1 MRGRSRFFFIL
12 SSCFLA
18 FSSVKAQ
25 NLDQLHEGLRLA
37 ETLLMRIEQGS
48 PACHSSSCQKNKS
61 ATLHKIYRDSQLL
74 SFLGPE
80 FSEQAKTSIQSARKL
95 VRASIKRTDL
105 SSKQPESFA
114 DWTKIFERRYAHD
127 IENTISWLAFAAK
140 IESLRASLQYL
151 AQGFKH
157 LESNEK
163 AEFQKL
169 WERGLAQILADQ
181 RRIQELSILRDQ
193 NRHDGDESTAEKLDA
208 EKLELMKKSRDWFEE
223 NETSL
228 ITIQRRFFSDLE
240 FSRIIDFV
248 KALNFW
254 SEFFGNPNILS
265 ESLAQKSQTIDPSL
279 RTLIRDIQSFNDLE
293 FGVVGLDNFSTMT
306 NPALAAGWEVQV
318 QNRLQSHLE
327 SIQFLM
333 DAGQSLLLL
342 SASMALGG
350 SSRLLQFGIFGTASY
365 FQDVEDFKIS
375 DALFQPSDRITRLH
389 QLEMFWNSR
398 MQKRHV
404 ELKSTQSLLKQ
415 KIHELKERINQ
426 TEKGELK

>member
-1 MRGRSRFFFIL
+1 MRGLSRFFFIL
-12 SSCFLA
+12 GSCFLA

-25 NLDQLHEGLRLA
+25 SLDQLHQGLRLA
-37 ETLLMRIEQGS
+37 ENLLFRIEQGS
-48 PACHSSSCQKNKS
+48 QACHSSSCQKTKS

-80 FSEQAKTSIQSARKL
+80 FIDQAETSMQSARKL
-95 VRASIKRTDL
+95 VRAAIKRTDL
-105 SSKQPESFA
+105 PPHQPQNLTE
-114 DWTKIFERRYAHD
+114 WTKVFERRYAHD

-163 AEFQKL
+163 KEFQKL
-169 WERGLAQILADQ
+169 WERGLAEVLADQ
-181 RRIQELSILRDQ
+181 RRIQELSVLRDQ
-193 NRHDGDESTAEKLDA
+193 SRRDGNEVAAEKLDA

-223 NETSL
+223 HEISL

-240 FSRIIDFV
+240 FSRIIDLV
-248 KALNFW
+248 KALNLW
-254 SEFFGNPNILS
+254 SDFFGNPNILS
-265 ESLAQKSQTIDPSL
+265 ESLAQKSQIIDPSL
-279 RTLIRDIQSFNDLE
+279 RTLVRDIQSFNDLE
-293 FGVVGLDNFSTMT
+293 FGVVGLDNFSTMI
-306 NPALAAGWEVQV
+306 NPALAAGWEIQV

-350 SSRLLQFGIFGTASY
+350 SSRWLQFGIFGTASY
-365 FQDVEDFKIS
+365 FQDVEDFRVS
-375 DALFQPSDRITRLH
+375 DALFQTSDRITRLQ
-389 QLEMFWNSR
+389 QLEMFWSSR
-398 MQKRHV
+398 MQKRYV
-404 ELKSTQSLLKQ
+404 ELKSTQILLKQ
-415 KIHELKERINQ
+415 KIHELKEQINL